1 LPGSGSYT
9 KAGAYGER
17 SAGLCLEENSMA
29 SRLVPRSCRQTS
41 TLRSVLGAVCGCALA
56 AAVASG
62 CGTAADPAAA
72 SGPASPSPNANSYL
86 TCLRQ
91 HGASIPV
98 ARPTVRPTAFP
109 SGGFGAANPAM
120 QKARQACASLRP
132 KGGFGRFGGG
142 GRFAAAFQAF
152 RSCMASHGEAIPA
165 TRPTAPPTPAP
176 SPGTD
181 RFLNGLNPS
190 NPKVAAALKACQSKL
205 PTFGSG
211 AG

>member
-1 LPGSGSYT
+1 
-9 KAGAYGER
+9 
-17 SAGLCLEENSMA
+17 MA
-29 SRLVPRSCRQTS
+29 SRLVPRSCRHMS
-41 TLRSVLGAVCGCALA
+41 ALRPVLGAGCGCGLV

-72 SGPASPSPNANSYL
+72 SGSASPSPNASSYL

-91 HGASIPV
+91 HGVSIPTTRPTV
-98 ARPTVRPTAFP
+98 RPTVRPTAFP
-109 SGGFGAANPAM
+109 SGGFGAGNPTM

-132 KGGFGRFGGG
+132 KGGFGGFGGG

-152 RSCMASHGEAIPA
+152 RSCMASHGETIP
-165 TRPTAPPTPAP
+165 TVRPTAPPTPAP

-211 AG
+211 GG

>member
-1 LPGSGSYT
+1 
-9 KAGAYGER
+9 
-17 SAGLCLEENSMA
+17 MA
-29 SRLVPRSCRQTS
+29 SRLVPRSCRHMS
-41 TLRSVLGAVCGCALA
+41 TLRSVLGAVGGCALV

-62 CGTAADPAAA
+62 CGTAAAPAAA
-72 SGPASPSPNANSYL
+72 SSSASPSPNFNTYL

-91 HGASIPV
+91 HGASIPTT
-98 ARPTVRPTAFP
+98 RPTARPTAFP
-109 SGGFGAANPAM
+109 SGGFGAGNPAM

-132 KGGFGRFGGG
+132 KDGFGGFGG

-152 RSCMASHGEAIPA
+152 RSCMASHGETIPT
-165 TRPTAPPTPAP
+165 TRPTAPPSPAP

-205 PTFGSG
+205 PSFGSG
-211 AG
+211 GSGGG

>member
-1 LPGSGSYT
+1 
-9 KAGAYGER
+9 
-17 SAGLCLEENSMA
+17 MA
-29 SRLVPRSCRQTS
+29 SRLVPRSCRHMGA
-41 TLRSVLGAVCGCALA
+41 LRSVLGAVCGCALVVLA
-56 AAVASG
+56 ASG
-62 CGTAADPAAA
+62 CGTGADPAA
-72 SGPASPSPNANSYL
+72 SGSASPSPNANSYL

-91 HGASIPV
+91 HGVNIPTTRPT

-109 SGGFGAANPAM
+109 SGGFGAGNPTM

-132 KGGFGRFGGG
+132 TGGFGGFGGG
-142 GRFAAAFQAF
+142 GFGAAFQAF
-152 RSCMASHGEAIPA
+152 RSCMASHGETIPT
-165 TRPTAPPTPAP
+165 TRPTAPPTSAP

-211 AG
+211 GG

>member
-1 LPGSGSYT
+1 
-9 KAGAYGER
+9 
-17 SAGLCLEENSMA
+17 MA
-29 SRLVPRSCRQTS
+29 SMLVPRSCRHMGA
-41 TLRSVLGAVCGCALA
+41 LRSMLGALSGCALVA
-56 AAVASG
+56 LVASG

-72 SGPASPSPNANSYL
+72 SGSASPSPNASSYL

-91 HGASIPV
+91 HGASIPT
-98 ARPTVRPTAFP
+98 ARPTARPTAFP
-109 SGGFGAANPAM
+109 SGGFGAGNPTM

-132 KGGFGRFGGG
+132 KGGFGGFGGG

-152 RSCMASHGEAIPA
+152 RSCMAAHGETIPA

-181 RFLNGLNPS
+181 RFLNGLDPG

-205 PTFGSG
+205 PAFGPG
-211 AG
+211 AS